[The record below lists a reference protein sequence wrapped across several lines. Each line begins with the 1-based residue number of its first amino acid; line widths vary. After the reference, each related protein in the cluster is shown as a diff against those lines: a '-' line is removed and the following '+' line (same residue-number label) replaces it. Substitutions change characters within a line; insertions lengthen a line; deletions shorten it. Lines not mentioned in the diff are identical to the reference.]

1 MVGAI
6 TLRWL
11 SLRSIWTN
19 PPRKEKTSGMLASPQ
34 SRFSLPPLENGDRLT
49 RAEFE
54 RRYQAMPTHQKAELI
69 EGRVFMASPV
79 RARKHGQPHAAVIT
93 WLGTYWQA
101 TPGVE
106 LLDNPTV
113 RLDADNEPQPDA
125 CLRLEDWAG
134 GQSRISEDDY
144 LEGPPELIVEVA
156 ASSVS
161 YDLHDKMQVYRRNG
175 VQEYL
180 VWRVLDHA
188 FDWFVLDAGTYV
200 QLPVDGDGMLR
211 SRVFPG
217 LWLAIADLLAGH
229 LAQVVAGL
237 QAGLATPEYLA
248 FRQALVAQVKD

>member
-1 MVGAI
+1 MQSPKARTDGIVV
-6 TLRWL
+6 
-11 SLRSIWTN
+11 SPQQPRSI
-19 PPRKEKTSGMLASPQ
+19 
-34 SRFSLPPLENGDRLT
+34 PPLENGDRLT

-79 RARKHGQPHAAVIT
+79 RARKHSQPHAIIMG
-93 WLGTYWQA
+93 WLFNYWQA

-156 ASSVS
+156 ASRVS

-175 VQEYL
+175 VQAYL

-188 FDWFVLDAGTYV
+188 FDWFVLAEGTDV
-200 QLPVDGDGMLR
+200 QLPVDEDGMLR

-217 LWLAIADLLAGH
+217 LWLAIAALLAGN
-229 LAQVVAGL
+229 LGQVVASL
-237 QAGLATPEYLA
+237 QLGLASTRLSDLPA
-248 FRQALVAQVKD
+248 VPSCQNRRQ